1 MYEAL
6 YVTRN
11 LQPTTSLSYTQCIL
25 YILKCKVFTILQCCT
40 FIRITCLHPLDLKLP
55 KVHSVT
61 ITSGFV
67 GTSPSADP
75 SLEVSWSAVDDPAV
89 SYVVR
94 YILSQGT
101 LTTPPTDARQVTTA
115 NLEVTLSD
123 SLAANKR
130 KSYTYYIWVAAT
142 SAGVPM
148 GEYSD
153 RTSGATLNSEQ
164 FYSMS
169 QYFNICLIPPA
180 LTLHRSLVNC
190 TSRIRLSYYNL
201 CVKFS

>member
-1 MYEAL
+1 MKQYRCDEEFTADH
-6 YVTRN
+6 
-11 LQPTTSLSYTQCIL
+11 
-25 YILKCKVFTILQCCT
+25 FTIIHTVHSIYFTVQGFYYSAMLCT

-55 KVHSVT
+55 KVQSVV
-61 ITSGFV
+61 ITPGFV
-67 GTSPSADP
+67 GTSPNAEP
-75 SLEVSWSAVDDPAV
+75 SLNVSWSAVDDPTV

-94 YILSQGT
+94 YSMSQGS

-130 KSYTYYIWVAAT
+130 SSYTYYIWVAAT

-164 FYSMS
+164 FYSLTMS
-169 QYFNICLIPPA
+169 
-180 LTLHRSLVNC
+180 H
-190 TSRIRLSYYNL
+190 
-201 CVKFS
+201 